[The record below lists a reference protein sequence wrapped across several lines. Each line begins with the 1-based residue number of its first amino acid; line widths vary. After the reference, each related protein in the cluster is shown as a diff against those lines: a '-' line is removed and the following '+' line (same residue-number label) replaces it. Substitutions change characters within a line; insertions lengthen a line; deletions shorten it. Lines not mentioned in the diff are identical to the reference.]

1 MPEFEIGT
9 HFCVLL
15 EKNIPQNA
23 QELCVLP
30 TDKVKIKWFLILHE
44 LHKHAKNWE
53 NDWGNMH
60 TESREIAIIGYFQTQ
75 NKENKV

>member
-30 TDKVKIKWFLILHE
+30 TDKVKIKWFLILHV
-44 LHKHAKNWE
+44 LHKHAKKLISHDMSSNIY
-53 NDWGNMH
+53 N
-60 TESREIAIIGYFQTQ
+60 Y
-75 NKENKV
+75 K